1 MLLTDNE
8 ITLRI
13 FEKKDINNKIN
24 WINDEKNNQFLH
36 YDIPITY
43 EKTLLWF
50 DSKNNDNRCDLVIE
64 YQGIEVGLI
73 GLIAIDKINGKAEFY
88 ISMGEQRF
96 KRKGIATHAT
106 KMLLEYAFDALCLN
120 KVYLNVDAEN
130 EAACR
135 LYEKVG
141 FKCEGVFL
149 KDILHRGR
157 LVDRKRYSML
167 KEDFCKS
174 RGVQMNIL
182 ILSVGTRNKIVQ
194 YFKNAIGGSGNVIVT
209 DCSLMAPAIYE
220 ADRYYQVPKVT
231 DKGYLEKVL
240 EICEKEKIQAVL
252 SLIDTELSLLA
263 KEKQRFEAV
272 GTMVVGSSYELCE
285 LCLNKWEMYKW
296 LVAHNYK
303 CAKSYISKEEF
314 FEAVEKGEI
323 NYPVFIK
330 PICGSASIAISKVYD
345 RQTVELLFTHSD
357 GLMIQEY
364 LNGQEIGADCYIDMI
379 SKELVSV
386 FTKKKL
392 IMRAGE
398 TDKAVSFK
406 DEKLFRLIESF
417 VSTAG
422 FKGQIDID
430 IFEINGEYY
439 ISEVNPR
446 FGGGYPHAYE
456 CGCDHTK
463 LIINNLNG
471 TKNSK
476 NIGAYED
483 GIYMMKYN
491 EIKTTKI

>member
-1 MLLTDNE
+1 
-8 ITLRI
+8 
-13 FEKKDINNKIN
+13 
-24 WINDEKNNQFLH
+24 
-36 YDIPITY
+36 
-43 EKTLLWF
+43 
-50 DSKNNDNRCDLVIE
+50 
-64 YQGIEVGLI
+64 
-73 GLIAIDKINGKAEFY
+73 
-88 ISMGEQRF
+88 MGENR
-96 KRKGIATHAT
+96 I
-106 KMLLEYAFDALCLN
+106 MNVLL
-120 KVYLNVDAEN
+120 
-130 EAACR
+130 
-135 LYEKVG
+135 
-141 FKCEGVFL
+141 
-149 KDILHRGR
+149 
-157 LVDRKRYSML
+157 
-167 KEDFCKS
+167 
-174 RGVQMNIL
+174 
-182 ILSVGTRNKIVQ
+182 LSVGTRNKIVQ
-194 YFKNAIGGSGNVIVT
+194 YFKKAVGDEGKVVAM

-471 TKNSK
+471 TKNNK